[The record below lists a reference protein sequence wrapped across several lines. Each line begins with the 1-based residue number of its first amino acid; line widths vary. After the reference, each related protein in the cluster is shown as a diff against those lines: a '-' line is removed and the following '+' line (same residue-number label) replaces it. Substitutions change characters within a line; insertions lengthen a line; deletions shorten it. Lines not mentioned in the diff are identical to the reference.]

1 MAMKALK
8 KLTAT
13 FSISSLM
20 MISTPSTFANYSGC
34 ELPEPTPPAVCKMI
48 KAKEGVISAKKE
60 TLDNLREL
68 QEHLLSGKVI
78 QQKIQNGEELSEDE
92 QLAHDLALVVE
103 GNEDQVEAAQRVSNR
118 ILSAEDEF
126 EVMNVESQVREEIE
140 AISQNNNTQI
150 TKGAA
155 SLGGIVLFSLIIKK
169 MMKSTRGQSLKRRL
183 IAQIWS
189 QDKKIIKTGINIGLV
204 FSIAMGVFAGIKLFE
219 NYKEQATL
227 NDMIKLLNQV
237 KDQASNIL
245 TIKEELDEMEACYWL
260 QMDQLLEKNLA
271 KESESG
277 LMCL

>member
-1 MAMKALK
+1 MKALK

>member
-1 MAMKALK
+1 MKALK

-13 FSISSLM
+13 FSITSLM
-20 MISTPSTFANYSGC
+20 MISTPSAFANYSGC

-48 KAKEGVISAKKE
+48 KAKEGVIKGKKE

-78 QQKIQNGEELSEDE
+78 QQKMQNGEELSEDE

-103 GNEDQVEAAQRVSNR
+103 GSEDQVEAAQRVSNR

-126 EVMNVESQVREEIE
+126 EVMNVESQVRDEIE

-150 TKGAA
+150 TTGVA
-155 SLGGIVLFSLIIKK
+155 SLCGIVLFSLIIKK

-219 NYKEQATL
+219 NYREQATL

-237 KDQASNIL
+237 RDQASNIL

-260 QMDQLLEKNLA
+260 QVDQLIEKNLA

>member
-1 MAMKALK
+1 MKALK

-260 QMDQLLEKNLA
+260 QVDQLLEKNLA